1 MSPVQPMSGTAL
13 FRARVPTQ
21 RLRRAEKVFA
31 RLGMTL
37 EEAVDLF
44 LAEVA
49 LREDLPFAV
58 TTHPERLMSTA
69 EQGKVWEVVLGEY

>member
-1 MSPVQPMSGTAL
+1 MSGTAL